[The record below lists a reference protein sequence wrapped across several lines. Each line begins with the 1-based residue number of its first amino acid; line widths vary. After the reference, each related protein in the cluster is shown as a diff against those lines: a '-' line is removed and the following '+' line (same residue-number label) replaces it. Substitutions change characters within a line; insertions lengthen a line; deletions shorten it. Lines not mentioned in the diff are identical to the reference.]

1 VSESIRTT
9 VVAALA
15 EIAPEVQGS
24 TIDGSADLLDE
35 YDLDSMDL
43 LNLVA
48 VLHDR
53 LGVDVPERDYP
64 ELRTLDGAVAYLEA
78 HASEAPT

>member
-1 VSESIRTT
+1 VTDTIRTT

-15 EIAPEVQGS
+15 EIAPEIQGA

-43 LNLVA
+43 LNLVGI
-48 VLHDR
+48 LHDQ

-64 ELRTLDGAVAYLEA
+64 ALRTLDGAVAYLAA
-78 HASEAPT
+78 HTSEAPT